1 MNSEI
6 GFILAKLISKIKHD
20 PKEIDKLN
28 FFKKEGVKFP
38 GGGGTDV
45 IFIRILQ
52 KMSLI

>member
-38 GGGGTDV
+38 GGTDV

-52 KMSLI
+52 KMNRV

>member
-6 GFILAKLISKIKHD
+6 GFTLAKLMSKIRHD

-38 GGGGTDV
+38 GGGTDV

>member
-6 GFILAKLISKIKHD
+6 GFILAKLISKIRHD

-38 GGGGTDV
+38 GGGPDV

-52 KMSLI
+52 KMNRI

>member
-6 GFILAKLISKIKHD
+6 GFTLAKLISKIRHD

-38 GGGGTDV
+38 GGGGRMLYL
-45 IFIRILQ
+45 FEYC
-52 KMSLI
+52 KK